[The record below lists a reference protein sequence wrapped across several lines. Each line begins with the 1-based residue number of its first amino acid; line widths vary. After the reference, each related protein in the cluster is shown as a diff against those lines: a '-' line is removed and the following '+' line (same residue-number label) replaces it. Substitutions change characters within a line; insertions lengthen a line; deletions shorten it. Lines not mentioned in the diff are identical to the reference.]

1 MQQLKAVAQKTAKL
15 AKKYSIRFFDIANK
29 FCKKVL
35 PLVYKSSVR
44 YLKRSPRVL
53 AAIITVLL
61 VISCTVSVA
70 VATGATSAYAVTYN
84 GTTIAMVKEPSVVAE
99 AEIFAA
105 NKLNN
110 PDCNS
115 YLIKTELVPTF
126 VGEAN
131 LVSSNELADSIIGFS
146 ENIVLTSTLSVDGK
160 ISAICDS
167 KEAIDNKLNDYLSNY
182 KKQNSVDNVEFSND
196 ISVKDVYMSKDEYAK
211 LVSVDSYLNSAQNK
225 LLVGSVITITVKES
239 IAFKTIEKGNS
250 NLTVGTRQVVEA
262 GKNGSKEVTYKIYS
276 VNGKETKRTAI
287 STKVLSNPSSAK
299 VYVGTKRVIAADK
312 GGDAVMLWP
321 VKRVERSYV
330 SSYVGDGRGHK
341 GMDIVAPAGTPIYA
355 ASAGTVTYSGW
366 DTSGYGYKI
375 IVKHS
380 DTYETLYAHC
390 SALYVKKGD
399 VVARGETIGAVG
411 TTGRSTGNHL
421 HFEVRKNG
429 KFTDPSAYIG
439 RK

>member
-1 MQQLKAVAQKTAKL
+1 MQQLKAVAKKLAKL
-15 AKKYSIRFFDIANK
+15 AKKCSVRFFDIANK
-29 FCKKVL
+29 FCKKFAPFVFN
-35 PLVYKSSVR
+35 SFVR

-84 GTTIAMVKEPSVVAE
+84 GTAIAVVKEPSVVAE
-99 AEIFAA
+99 AEILAA

-110 PDCNS
+110 PDCNA
-115 YLIKTELVPTF
+115 YLIKTELAPTF

-131 LVSSNELADSIIGFS
+131 LVSSSELADSIIGLS
-146 ENIVLTSTLSVDGK
+146 ENIILTSVLSVDGK
-160 ISAICDS
+160 LSAVCDS
-167 KEAIDNKLNDYLSNY
+167 KEVINNKLNDYLSNY
-182 KKQNSVDNVEFSND
+182 KKQNSVDNVEFANEVN
-196 ISVKDVYMSKDEYAK
+196 VKKLYMTKDEYTK
-211 LVSVDSYLNSAQNK
+211 LSLVDNYLNSDQNK
-225 LLVGSVITITVKES
+225 LLVGSVTTITVKES
-239 IAFKTIEKGNS
+239 IAFKTIEKANPK
-250 NLTVGTRQVVEA
+250 LTVGTRQTVEA
-262 GKNGSKEVTYKIYS
+262 GKNGSKEVTYKVYS

-355 ASAGTVTYSGW
+355 ALAGTVTYSGW